1 MPERRKLEISEIEL
15 NMTPMIDVVFQL
27 LIFFIVT
34 AHAND
39 ELTQLKVNR
48 GGEGAASEAS
58 PPSVMINIY
67 NEGYTLNEQ
76 IAGPEEIYSKLGQL
90 ARINKG
96 DQIIIRSSISARHEQ
111 LVYILD
117 LCDEFSLTNLAIQ
130 STE

>member
-1 MPERRKLEISEIEL
+1 MARRKKLEIPNIEL

-34 AHAND
+34 AHTND

-48 GGEGAASEAS
+48 GGEGSGEAN
-58 PPSVMINIY
+58 PSSILINIY

-76 IAGPEEIYSKLGQL
+76 VASPEEIYSKLGQL

-96 DQIIIRSSISARHEQ
+96 EQVVIRSSINARHEQ